1 MGKLILQKRKESA
14 EIEWQVQEFLSK
26 GGRVQNIPYGQVTID
41 PETGQ
46 VPSKQK
52 KWQVARGMAA
62 YRKKCK
68 H

>member
-1 MGKLILQKRKESA
+1 MLQKRQESA
-14 EIEWQVQEFLSK
+14 EIEAQIQKFLSN
-26 GGRVQNIPYGQVTID
+26 GGKIEQVPYGQVTID

>member
-1 MGKLILQKRKESA
+1 MLQKRQESA
-14 EIEWQVQEFLSK
+14 EIEAQIQKFFSK
-26 GGRVQNIPYGQVTID
+26 GGKIEQVPYGQVTID